1 MCFAP
6 QVADN
11 ISTFSILS
19 TAPDTSELKLSVLDM
34 SIVAGCFPELQVLS
48 SMYSKLTATLDYLDE
63 TLKQVRDSFTVREL
77 CLGQGVKAW
86 GDPRLTWF
94 ECSAVTP
101 TKLICKFSQI
111 LS

>member
-1 MCFAP
+1 MFTSSKSYFSA

-63 TLKQVRDSFTVREL
+63 TLKQVRVRGTAAGRGL
-77 CLGQGVKAW
+77 CLGQR
-86 GDPRLTWF
+86 P
-94 ECSAVTP
+94 
-101 TKLICKFSQI
+101 
-111 LS
+111 